1 MPDTD
6 IRPQTLAG
14 LLAAPLTLATPD
26 VAGALAVFPLIA
38 ERSPALQYV
47 SFAEGRARGVS
58 VKELEGG
65 AAVNDLVI
73 NNPLDVAVLV
83 YEGEEVVGAQQNRT
97 FDVSALV
104 PAHSSLQVP
113 VSCVEAGRWDGARGA
128 ESFAPGRQAAY
139 PALRRLKNDHVR
151 SNLAAGGAGRAVQG
165 EVWREVA
172 EKSAR
177 HGVRSNTAAMHD
189 VFEGHRATLDAVAA
203 QVTMHCSQ
211 VGMLAAIGGRFVV
224 LDHVSDVE
232 AFASLHGPLVQGY
245 ALDAL
250 EVPDALAPPTPSLDD
265 AQDFLALLLG
275 GHAVRNRNAGM
286 GDTLR
291 FAFGDLTGTGLA
303 VDDQLVT
310 LTAFAHDDDDDTAAA
325 RPRAG
330 RIRRPSR
337 RAAG

>member
-6 IRPQTLAG
+6 IRPNTLAG
-14 LLAAPLTLATPD
+14 LLAAPLTLAAPD
-26 VAGALAVFPLIA
+26 VAGSLAVFPLIA
-38 ERSPALQYV
+38 ERSPALRYV

-65 AAVNDLVI
+65 AAVNDLVVH
-73 NNPLDVAVLV
+73 NPLDVAVLV

-97 FDVSALV
+97 FDVSAV
-104 PAHSSLQVP
+104 IPAHSSLQVP
-113 VSCVEAGRWDGARGA
+113 VSCVEAGRWDGSRGS

-151 SNLAAGGAGRAVQG
+151 SNLAAGGEGRAVQG

-172 EKSAR
+172 EKSER
-177 HGVRSNTAAMHD
+177 HGVRSNTGAMHD
-189 VFEGHRATLDAVAA
+189 VFERHRAALDAVAQ
-203 QVTMHCSQ
+203 QVTMCCSQ

-250 EVPDALAPPTPSLDD
+250 EVPAALAPVTPSLDD
-265 AQDFLALLLG
+265 ARDFLALLLG
-275 GHAVRNRNAGM
+275 GQAVRDPNVGL

-291 FAFGDLTGTGLA
+291 FAFGGLAGTGLA
-303 VDDQLVT
+303 VDDELVA
-310 LTAFAHDDDDDTAAA
+310 LTAFAHDGDDGAAA
-325 RPRAG
+325 HGPRAG